1 MTVAMLMQNT
11 VQSALRAVRIMMDT
25 QWHLKSLA
33 LNIQSKV
40 PSDIVI
46 ARSQEPKNISILA
59 EEIGL
64 YTNEI
69 SMYGSKKGKVSLSVL
84 NRLKDHDDGKYVVVA
99 G

>member
-11 VQSALRAVRIMMDT
+11 VQSALRALKVMMDT

-46 ARSQEPKNISILA
+46 ARSQEPKDVSLLA

-64 YTNEI
+64 YSNEI
-69 SMYGSKKGKVSLSVL
+69 SMYGRKKGKVALSVL
-84 NRLKDHDDGKYVVVA
+84 NRLKDQDDGKYVVVA